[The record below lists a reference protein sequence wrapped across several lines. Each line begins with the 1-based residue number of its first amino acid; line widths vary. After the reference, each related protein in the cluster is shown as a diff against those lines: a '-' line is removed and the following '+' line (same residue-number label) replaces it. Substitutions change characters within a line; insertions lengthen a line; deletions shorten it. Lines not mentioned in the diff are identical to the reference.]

1 MEISI
6 EMNLRKVGPFD
17 VNAVGLGCMGMSHG
31 YGKPDRE
38 NSARTLRMA
47 LDLGYNFLDTAA
59 LYGFGENEKLIGEVL
74 ANRRSEYVLASKCGL
89 IRGSDGKRSLD
100 ARPSVIRQTCEES
113 LRNLKTDC
121 IDIYYLH
128 RVDPKVS
135 LEDQIG
141 TLAQLID
148 EGKIVSIGLSEVS
161 ATTLRKANAIHPI
174 AALQSEY
181 SLWTRN
187 PENQV
192 LDTCKELG
200 ISFVAFSPLGRG
212 FLTGKLQDTK
222 NLLSTDLRMSMPRFS
237 EDNLPKNLALLV
249 TLKEIAETRQSTMAQ
264 VALAW
269 VLTKQPEIILI
280 PGTTNIDHVA
290 ENFAAQEFILNMNEM
305 ELLDKTFHSN
315 AIFGE
320 RYDEATLASME
331 T

>member
-1 MEISI
+1 
-6 EMNLRKVGPFD
+6 MNVRKIGPFN
-17 VNAVGLGCMGMSHG
+17 VHAVGLGCMGMSHG

-38 NSARTLRMA
+38 NTVRTLHMA

-113 LRNLKTDC
+113 LRNLKTDS

-128 RVDPKVS
+128 RVDPKVP

-141 TLAQLID
+141 TLVQLID
-148 EGKIVSIGLSEVS
+148 EGKIGSIGLSEVS
-161 ATTLRKANAIHPI
+161 AATLRKANAIHSI

-222 NLLSTDLRMSMPRFS
+222 NLLSTDLRISMPRFT
-237 EDNLPKNLALLV
+237 EENLPKNLALLV
-249 TLKEIAETRQSTMAQ
+249 ALKEIAETRQCTLAQ
-264 VALAW
+264 IALAW
-269 VLTKQPEIILI
+269 ILTKQPEMILI
-280 PGTTNIDHVA
+280 PGTTNIDHAA
-290 ENFAAQEFILNMNEM
+290 ENFAAQKILLNKTEM
-305 ELLDKTFHSN
+305 ELLENRFISE

-320 RYDEATLASME
+320 RYDKVTLASME

>member
-1 MEISI
+1 
-6 EMNLRKVGPFD
+6 
-17 VNAVGLGCMGMSHG
+17 LGCMGMSHG
-31 YGKPDRE
+31 YGKADRE
-38 NSARTLRMA
+38 NAVRTLGMA

-74 ANRRSEYVLASKCGL
+74 ANRRSEYILASKCGL
-89 IRGSDGKRSLD
+89 IRGSDGKRRLD

-113 LRNLKTDC
+113 LRNLKTDS

-141 TLAQLID
+141 TLAELID
-148 EGKIVSIGLSEVS
+148 EGKIASIGLSEVS

-200 ISFVAFSPLGRG
+200 IAFVAFSPLGRG

-237 EDNLPKNLALLV
+237 EENLPKNLALLV
-249 TLKEIAETRQSTMAQ
+249 ALKEIAETRQCTLAQ
-264 VALAW
+264 IALAW
-269 VLTKQPEIILI
+269 ILTKQPEVILI
-280 PGTTNIDHVA
+280 PGTTNIDHAA
-290 ENFAAQEFILNMNEM
+290 ENFAAQKYLLNKIEI
-305 ELLDKTFHSN
+305 ELLEMKFNSG
-315 AIFGE
+315 AIFGA
-320 RYDEATLASME
+320 RYDKVTLASME

>member
-1 MEISI
+1 
-6 EMNLRKVGPFD
+6 MNVRKIGPFN
-17 VNAVGLGCMGMSHG
+17 VNAIGLGCMGMSHG

-38 NSARTLRMA
+38 NTARTLRIA

-100 ARPSVIRQTCEES
+100 ARPSAIRQTCEES
-113 LRNLKTDC
+113 LRNLKTDS

-141 TLAQLID
+141 TLAKLID
-148 EGKIVSIGLSEVS
+148 EGKIGAIGLSEVS
-161 ATTLRKANAIHPI
+161 ATTIRTANNIHPI
-174 AALQSEY
+174 VALQSEY

-192 LDTCKELG
+192 LETCKELG
-200 ISFVAFSPLGRG
+200 ITFVAFSPLGRG
-212 FLTGKLQDTK
+212 FLTGKLQNTQH
-222 NLLSTDLRMSMPRFS
+222 LLATDLRMTMPRFS
-237 EDNLPKNLALLV
+237 EENLSKNLALLAA
-249 TLKEIAETRQSTMAQ
+249 LHQIAETKQCTMAQ

-269 VLTKQPEIILI
+269 IFTKQPEMIVI
-280 PGTTNIDHVA
+280 PGTTNDDHAA
-290 ENFAAQEFILNMNEM
+290 ENFAAQRFSLNKSEM
-305 ELLDKTFHSN
+305 ELLESTFIPE

-320 RYDEATLASME
+320 RYDKVTLASME